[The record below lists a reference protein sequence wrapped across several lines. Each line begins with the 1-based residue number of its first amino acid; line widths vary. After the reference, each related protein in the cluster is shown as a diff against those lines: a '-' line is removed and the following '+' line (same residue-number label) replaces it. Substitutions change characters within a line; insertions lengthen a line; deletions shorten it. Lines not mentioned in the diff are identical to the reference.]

1 MFLPLEYIKYRWNA
15 KGRHGIHSPFVYDFV
30 DNCLR
35 IKLEAEDKST
45 LNDLFGRLKN
55 STQEIEIQDFGAG
68 SKKLGSKRKVSEI
81 FKMSS
86 SKGKYGELLYRLS
99 KHYQPKEILEFGT
112 SLGVGSTYLALGS
125 DKSIITTVEAC
136 KNTRSVAL
144 ENLKAL
150 DSVESRLAT
159 FVDYLAELPKEKQFD
174 MIFIDG
180 HHDGEAL
187 IRYLNQLQEHAHDET
202 LFILDDIRWSDS
214 MKAAWDQ
221 ISNDSRFHLSMELFR
236 IGIVSRRSHMEKE
249 KFVIRY

>member
-35 IKLEAEDKST
+35 IKLKAEDTSI
-45 LNDLFGRLKN
+45 LNNLFGRLKN
-55 STQEIEIQDFGAG
+55 SRQEIEIQDFGAG
-68 SKKLGSKRKVSEI
+68 SKKLGSKRKVSAI

-86 SKGKYGELLYRLS
+86 SKGKYGKLLYRLS

-125 DKSIITTVEAC
+125 NNSTITTVEAC
-136 KNTRSVAL
+136 KNTRTVAL
-144 ENLKAL
+144 ENLKDL
-150 DSVESRLAT
+150 DSIESKLGT

-187 IRYLNQLQEHAHDET
+187 IQYLNQLQKHAHDET

-214 MKAAWDQ
+214 MKAAWEE
-221 ISNDSRFHLSMELFR
+221 ISNDSRFHMSMELFR
-236 IGIVSRRSHMEKE
+236 VGIVSRRSHMEKE

>member
-35 IKLEAEDKST
+35 IKLKAEDTSI
-45 LNDLFGRLKN
+45 LNNLFGRLKN
-55 STQEIEIQDFGAG
+55 SRQEIEIQDFGAG
-68 SKKLGSKRKVSEI
+68 SKKLGSKRKVSAI

-125 DKSIITTVEAC
+125 NNSTITTVEAC
-136 KNTRSVAL
+136 KNTRTVAL
-144 ENLKAL
+144 ENLKDL
-150 DSVESRLAT
+150 DSIESKLGT

-187 IRYLNQLQEHAHDET
+187 IQYLNQLQKHAHDET

-214 MKAAWDQ
+214 MKAAWEE
-221 ISNDSRFHLSMELFR
+221 ISNDSRFHMSMELFR
-236 IGIVSRRSHMEKE
+236 VGIVSRRSHMEKE

>member
-35 IKLEAEDKST
+35 IKLKGKNTSQ
-45 LNDLFGRLKN
+45 LNDLFSRLK
-55 STQEIEIQDFGAG
+55 SSRQEIEIQDFGAG
-68 SKKLGSKRKVSEI
+68 SKKLGSKRSVSAI

-99 KHYQPKEILEFGT
+99 EHYEPMEILEFGT
-112 SLGVGSTYLALGS
+112 SLGVGSTYFALGS
-125 DKSIITTVEAC
+125 EESNITTVEAC
-136 KNTRSVAL
+136 KNTRDIAL
-144 ENLKAL
+144 ENLKKFK
-150 DSVESRLAT
+150 SVESKLGT
-159 FVDYLAELPKEKQFD
+159 FVDYLVELPKEKKFD
-174 MIFIDG
+174 LIFIDG

-202 LFILDDIRWSDS
+202 LFMLDDIRWSDS
-214 MKAAWDQ
+214 MKAAWEK
-221 ISNDSRFHLSMELFR
+221 ISNDSRFHLSMDLFR
-236 IGIVSRRSHMEKE
+236 VGIVSRRLSMEKE

>member
-35 IKLEAEDKST
+35 IKLKAEDVST
-45 LNDLFGRLKN
+45 LNNLFGRLKN
-55 STQEIEIQDFGAG
+55 SRQEIEIQDFGAG
-68 SKKLGSKRKVSEI
+68 SKKLGSKRKVSAI

-112 SLGVGSTYLALGS
+112 SLGVGTTYLALGS
-125 DKSIITTVEAC
+125 NNSTITTVEAC
-136 KNTRSVAL
+136 KNTRALAL
-144 ENLKAL
+144 ENLKDL
-150 DSVESRLAT
+150 DSIESKLGT

-187 IRYLNQLQEHAHDET
+187 ILYLNQLQKHAHDET

-214 MKAAWDQ
+214 MKAAWEE
-221 ISNDSRFHLSMELFR
+221 ISNDSRFHMSMELFR
-236 IGIVSRRSHMEKE
+236 VGIVSRRSHMEKE